1 MSLMSLISLL
11 CLICLLCPICP
22 LSLIYLLGPN
32 MPIMPNRHP
41 PKTTPQPNPTNNKKE
56 NTMEKRPVDKQF
68 LRQGKDYTTLI
79 CYKKAV
85 IIYDI
90 TYHFAHKY
98 LERGDRTIDQMIQA
112 ARSGKQNIVEG
123 NIDGITSTE
132 MEIKLTNVNRA
143 SLHELLEDYK
153 DYLRV
158 HGLEQWPVNSPK
170 AEQTRRYCAT
180 HNAPEDYT
188 QKIAERSAETICNIA
203 ITLILQTDVMIKG
216 LIEWQKNHFKDKGGI
231 KEQLYNERRKQ
242 RGY

>member
-1 MSLMSLISLL
+1 MK
-11 CLICLLCPICP
+11 
-22 LSLIYLLGPN
+22 
-32 MPIMPNRHP
+32 HP
-41 PKTTPQPNPTNNKKE
+41 QDNS
-56 NTMEKRPVDKQF
+56 F
-68 LRQGKDYTTLI
+68 LRQGKDYSTLI

-90 TYHFAHKY
+90 TYYFAHKY

-158 HGLEQWPVNSPK
+158 HNLTQWDMNSIK
-170 AEQTRRYCAT
+170 AIQTRKYCCN
-180 HNAPEDYT
+180 HNEPEDYRE
-188 QKIAERSAETICNIA
+188 KIAERSAETICNIA
-203 ITLILQTDVMIKG
+203 ITLIKQTDVMIKG
-216 LIEWQKNHFKDKGGI
+216 LIEWQKKHFKENGGI
-231 KEQLYNERRKQ
+231 KEQLFNERRKQ
-242 RGY
+242 RGF

>member
-1 MSLMSLISLL
+1 MPNM
-11 CLICLLCPICP
+11 PIKP
-22 LSLIYLLGPN
+22 IKPNMPIGPN

-41 PKTTPQPNPTNNKKE
+41 QTTNQPTPTNNKKE
-56 NTMEKRPVDKQF
+56 TTMEKRPVDKQF

>member
-1 MSLMSLISLL
+1 M
-11 CLICLLCPICP
+11 PIEP
-22 LSLIYLLGPN
+22 IMPNMPIKPNMPIGPN

-41 PKTTPQPNPTNNKKE
+41 QTTTQPTPTKQQKKGT
-56 NTMEKRPVDKQF
+56 TMEKRPVDKQF

-158 HGLEQWPVNSPK
+158 HGLEQ
-170 AEQTRRYCAT
+170 
-180 HNAPEDYT
+180 
-188 QKIAERSAETICNIA
+188 
-203 ITLILQTDVMIKG
+203 
-216 LIEWQKNHFKDKGGI
+216 
-231 KEQLYNERRKQ
+231 
-242 RGY
+242 